1 MNFLL
6 HPFPQCFHSYET
18 ENNTGLCNTQHH
30 PTVHALLSWHVQILQ
45 METCACLINY
55 KECTLRIPLQNL
67 SAEKYAIK
75 KPQGMWAVCSPCPT
89 SVPTLQFQ
97 GKSQTICADLFEL
110 ESWRGGRVIS
120 KGKGSVKM
128 GRKGGGKTVFLVKQS
143 LNLRAVVQ
151 CYTHTAI
158 VDGLSGIWTCAVMN
172 QSTYTHYCKRLLR
185 DCCVSFATWF

>member
-18 ENNTGLCNTQHH
+18 ENKTGLCNTQHH

-128 GRKGGGKTVFLVKQS
+128 GRKGGGKTVFFGETVFEPQS
-143 LNLRAVVQ
+143 SCTVLYSHCHSWWLKWNLDVCSNEPEHIHA
-151 CYTHTAI
+151 
-158 VDGLSGIWTCAVMN
+158 
-172 QSTYTHYCKRLLR
+172 LL
-185 DCCVSFATWF
+185 